1 MNDLTTPGGRTAL
14 VDRIKGILLK
24 PADEWPKIAAES
36 ATPGDLITRYAVPLA
51 AIRPLASF
59 IGGQLFGFSALFV
72 TVRPSFLGGLTDA
85 IRDYVVA
92 LVGVI
97 ALGLIADALAP
108 KFGGTANRTN
118 AFKLAVYGMTAA
130 WVAGIAFLIPGLRIL
145 ALAGLYSI
153 YLIYLGVGPLMA
165 VPEDKRAGFT
175 AVTLVATA
183 VVMVITMTVANA
195 LTGGLAAGG
204 ILASRDSSAEVSIP
218 GVGTIDTAKI
228 EAAGK
233 QMESIGNGDVKVVA
247 GSDMQALL
255 PPNINGYARTAVS
268 TGSVGRMG
276 SEAEGTYTAGDKSFR
291 LKLTDMAALGALAG
305 IGGAL
310 GVEQSREDANGYERT
325 TTVDGQIQ
333 TEEWNKTDSRGKF
346 GTMVG
351 GRFMIAAEGQ
361 AGSIDELKAAV
372 AMIDPGSL
380 AALAK

>member
-1 MNDLTTPGGRTAL
+1 MNDLTTPDGRKTL
-14 VDRIKGILLK
+14 VERIKGILLK
-24 PADEWPKIAAES
+24 PADEWPKIAAEP
-36 ATPGDLITRYAVPLA
+36 ATPGDLITRYALPLI
-51 AIRPLASF
+51 AIGPVAGFL
-59 IGGQLFGFSALFV
+59 GGQIFGYGAFGFSY
-72 TVRPSFLGGLTDA
+72 RPSFMAGLTGL
-85 IRDYVVA
+85 ITGFVA
-92 LVGVI
+92 GIISVI
-97 ALGLIADALAP
+97 VLALIADFLAP
-108 KFGGTANRTN
+108 KFGGESNRTN
-118 AFKLAVYGMTAA
+118 AFKLVVYSATAG
-130 WVAGIAFLIPGLRIL
+130 WVAGIFGLIPALGILGLLGLYSLYLLYTGATPIMKVPQDKAVGYTAVTIL
-145 ALAGLYSI
+145 GAIVLYLVVGAVTAAVTGAFGGAAALAGAST
-153 YLIYLGVGPLMA
+153 
-165 VPEDKRAGFT
+165 AG
-175 AVTLVATA
+175 
-183 VVMVITMTVANA
+183 
-195 LTGGLAAGG
+195 
-204 ILASRDSSAEVSIP
+204 EVSIP